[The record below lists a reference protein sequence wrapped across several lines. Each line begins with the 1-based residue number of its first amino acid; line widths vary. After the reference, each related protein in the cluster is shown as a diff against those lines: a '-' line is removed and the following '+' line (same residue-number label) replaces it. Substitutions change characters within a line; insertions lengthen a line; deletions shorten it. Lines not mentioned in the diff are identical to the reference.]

1 MIGFGQASL
10 NAGAH
15 CDTVISIFS
24 VTNKQTNKQTNI
36 QKNNKLIRKDKVE
49 RAQVHPSAKQLSS
62 GCMLLEPDISPF
74 FASQAYLSSLSRKW
88 GCISYAFKPLDGVVH
103 AHKPHFSVMVFRKNV
118 FVFSMIK

>member
-1 MIGFGQASL
+1 M
-10 NAGAH
+10 
-15 CDTVISIFS
+15 
-24 VTNKQTNKQTNI
+24 QTSNYTPNSKF
-36 QKNNKLIRKDKVE
+36 IRKDKVE

-103 AHKPHFSVMVFRKNV
+103 AHSLTQ
-118 FVFSMIK
+118 SYIIKSPR

>member
-1 MIGFGQASL
+1 ML
-10 NAGAH
+10 N
-15 CDTVISIFS
+15 S
-24 VTNKQTNKQTNI
+24 
-36 QKNNKLIRKDKVE
+36 KLIRKDKVE

-103 AHKPHFSVMVFRKNV
+103 AHTPFYSAPLIFAVLRNLFREIWFEK
-118 FVFSMIK
+118 SH